1 MKKISAILIIC
12 LVVCMGLAI
21 FAGCETKFGPI
32 GTTEYKDSPVI
43 NNGGLAIRQGNY
55 LYYVNGMDSTSNITK
70 PEHNAFGKASVKGS
84 IMKSKICEDGTLSET
99 AVVVP
104 KMFYTS
110 ATGGG
115 FYIYGEWIYY
125 LSPNTKTDNKSNVLS
140 SESVVFRTKIDGT
153 KTQEMITLSSNSTQ
167 YTFTDKEF
175 IYFEGN
181 VLKKVTYTDT
191 KVNTKSETIA
201 EDVTSALFTAKTNVV
216 FFLKNTD
223 SKVRVNNNMYAYVDG
238 EIKQLTTDTTYDV
251 EGDASADNLKRQYT
265 FALISYDPVENM
277 LFYSKVINSSDASKA
292 TSTYAYKFDETFAF
306 DKNKEV
312 RYAITALSA
321 STIRNIG
328 GGKGILDY
336 SAAQLKVYSPISE
349 TANKNETKDGAT
361 LSATGA
367 TIVTIE
373 GDYMYYVISNVLYR
387 IEYMNKDAVVQ
398 KLSDDAINTSW
409 LTLSV
414 IDNYLYYIDNTY
426 NYMYRVDLKAFVGD
440 DNNFVL
446 AKGEIV
452 SGTRKATIEQVKD
465 GDETKYKFTYVAD
478 DANEEGVKYYQVPKF
493 MTEDDLQKFAEAN
506 YEEEED
512 K

>member
-223 SKVRVNNNMYAYVDG
+223 SKVRVNNNMYA
-238 EIKQLTTDTTYDV
+238 
-251 EGDASADNLKRQYT
+251 
-265 FALISYDPVENM
+265 
-277 LFYSKVINSSDASKA
+277 
-292 TSTYAYKFDETFAF
+292 
-306 DKNKEV
+306 
-312 RYAITALSA
+312 
-321 STIRNIG
+321 
-328 GGKGILDY
+328 
-336 SAAQLKVYSPISE
+336 
-349 TANKNETKDGAT
+349 
-361 LSATGA
+361 
-367 TIVTIE
+367 
-373 GDYMYYVISNVLYR
+373 
-387 IEYMNKDAVVQ
+387 
-398 KLSDDAINTSW
+398 
-409 LTLSV
+409 
-414 IDNYLYYIDNTY
+414 
-426 NYMYRVDLKAFVGD
+426 
-440 DNNFVL
+440 
-446 AKGEIV
+446 
-452 SGTRKATIEQVKD
+452 
-465 GDETKYKFTYVAD
+465 
-478 DANEEGVKYYQVPKF
+478 
-493 MTEDDLQKFAEAN
+493 
-506 YEEEED
+506 
-512 K
+512 